1 MARFRATVALR
12 WRGPGWF
19 PGLGFTRPT
28 GSGFG
33 DGGSCVGR
41 ILGGRNGQSCC
52 CRSNSASSS
61 RTRASA
67 AMRASCSMLARASAA
82 TRASRSLS
90 ARSRSCSKVA
100 MCCRVSGSCQT
111 SSPWPHWMVSG
122 SFCSWLTLCPPQS
135 AHGDSSC
142 SPVGLCFLW
151 APVRWHL
158 QWLCPHLLARLFRS
172 VP

>member
-1 MARFRATVALR
+1 MRFVRG
-12 WRGPGWF
+12 WPGPGPRWAS
-19 PGLGFTRPT
+19 GREVRVGSQGWVFTRPT

-67 AMRASCSMLARASAA
+67 AMRA
-82 TRASRSLS
+82 
-90 ARSRSCSKVA
+90 SCSKVA